1 MPGTITI
8 LIYSFS
14 QGSIESGSGTIVE
27 ILLNNLDEAST
38 SFEISFSDVVV
49 SDVQGNTVEIDFFEG
64 TYFILDPSII
74 TQPPLISDIEDV
86 SMAEDDSLRIPLI
99 ATDQNVAD
107 LLSFSAISET
117 DEVDLQIIDN
127 DTLSI
132 KPEENWVG
140 ITTITAIVTDGLF
153 NDSTSFTVTV
163 NAVNDAPVANA
174 ASATTNEDQ
183 SVGVTLSGNDIDGD
197 DLSFNLASD
206 ATNGSVL
213 ISGSVATYTP
223 SQDFNGSDSFTFTAN
238 DGELSDEATV
248 TILITAINDAPV
260 LTTIGDQASY
270 SGETIELSA
279 TDVDGDNLTYTVWSD
294 AGRDI
299 RFIRPNCVGQV
310 IAINIC
316 G

>member
-1 MPGTITI
+1 
-8 LIYSFS
+8 
-14 QGSIESGSGTIVE
+14 VE

-107 LLSFSAISET
+107 LLSFSAISESG
-117 DEVDLQIIDN
+117 EVDLQIINN

-163 NAVNDAPVANA
+163 IAVNDAPVANA
-174 ASATTNEDQ
+174 ASATTN
-183 SVGVTLSGNDIDGD
+183 
-197 DLSFNLASD
+197 
-206 ATNGSVL
+206 
-213 ISGSVATYTP
+213 
-223 SQDFNGSDSFTFTAN
+223 
-238 DGELSDEATV
+238 
-248 TILITAINDAPV
+248 
-260 LTTIGDQASY
+260 
-270 SGETIELSA
+270 
-279 TDVDGDNLTYTVWSD
+279 
-294 AGRDI
+294 
-299 RFIRPNCVGQV
+299 
-310 IAINIC
+310 
-316 G
+316 